1 MTDQE
6 KQQVLERAGEA
17 GTFDDLLQLWF
28 DAPSSSREE
37 ADAYRAIR
45 YRACDL
51 IGDRHRLGIF
61 VGAIQPSAT
70 GLRARYGGLRVGD
83 MYWSDHIRTGMYSER
98 IDPDYVPD
106 DLLDVLRERVQNRTL
121 SEEETE

>member
-1 MTDQE
+1 MLTDWE

-17 GTFDDLLQLWF
+17 GAFDDLLQLWF
-28 DAPSSSREE
+28 DAPSLSREE
-37 ADAYRAIR
+37 AEAYHAIR

-51 IGDRHRLGIF
+51 VGDQYRLGIL
-61 VGAIQPSAT
+61 VGAIQPGT
-70 GLRARYGGLRVGD
+70 ELRTRYGGLRVGD
-83 MYWSDHIRTGMYSER
+83 LYWADHIRTGFYPER
-98 IDPDYVPD
+98 IDPDYVPY